1 MILIAIDHDMSFKDK
16 LTAIISHYTGDY
28 DG

>member
-1 MILIAIDHDMSFKDK
+1 MTLIAIHYDMSFQDK
-16 LTAIISHYTGDY
+16 LTAIISHYTGEY

>member
-1 MILIAIDHDMSFKDK
+1 MTLIASHYDTYFQHK
-16 LTAIISHYTGDY
+16 LTAINSHYTGDY

>member
-1 MILIAIDHDMSFKDK
+1 MTRIAIHHDTSFQDK

>member
-1 MILIAIDHDMSFKDK
+1 MTLIAIHHDMSFQDK
-16 LTAIISHYTGDY
+16 LTAINSHYTGDY